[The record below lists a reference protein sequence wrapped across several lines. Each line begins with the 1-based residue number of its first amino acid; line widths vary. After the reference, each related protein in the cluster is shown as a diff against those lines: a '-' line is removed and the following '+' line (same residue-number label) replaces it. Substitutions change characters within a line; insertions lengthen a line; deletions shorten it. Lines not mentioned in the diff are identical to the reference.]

1 MPKREKEEDED
12 SIVSLADLE
21 VPVADDDVTSA
32 GHILLRQQRQVLYY
46 MRLIDHDM
54 PNLVGAYTHRVGFTC
69 TNRRTHVQRTVDLS
83 SRPHHQPL
91 SLFVPYH
98 TAARSTLRTG
108 SGLWLHPCPG
118 YL

>member
-54 PNLVGAYTHRVGFTC
+54 PNLVGAYILRVDFTY
-69 TNRRTHVQRTVDLS
+69 TNRTHV
-83 SRPHHQPL
+83 
-91 SLFVPYH
+91 
-98 TAARSTLRTG
+98 
-108 SGLWLHPCPG
+108 
-118 YL
+118 